1 MRALGWILLLTGV
14 YALALASLDP
24 WDLALG
30 AAVATLLVA
39 ALRRDALRGAASVP
53 GLLARAARL
62 PVLVLVVLRDITAGT
77 WQVAAVVLGIRPL
90 ERPGIVVVPLGERSD
105 AGALVSAFVATL
117 SPGEFLVDVDW
128 ERREM
133 TFHVL
138 DAGEPDRVRERLDA
152 FYRAHQRRVVP

>member
-1 MRALGWILLLTGV
+1 MSV
-14 YALALASLDP
+14 
-24 WDLALG
+24 
-30 AAVATLLVA
+30 
-39 ALRRDALRGAASVP
+39 RGLHA
-53 GLLARAARL
+53 GAARL
-62 PVLVLVVLRDITAGT
+62 PVLVLVVLRDITMGT
-77 WQVAAVVLGIRPL
+77 WQVAAVVLGVRPL

-138 DAGEPDRVRERLDA
+138 DAREPDRVRERFDV
-152 FYRAHQRRVVP
+152 FYRAHQRHLVP